1 MLILGDNIFHG
12 AGLGHQLKNTI
23 PSSGAHI
30 FTYQVANP
38 SEYGVLN
45 LNTEGQPISIEEKP
59 KSPKSKLAVTGL
71 YFFDN
76 KVSEIAKRVSPSER
90 NEIEITSVIES
101 YLIRGELTVTHL
113 SRGIAWLDTGTPK
126 ALHDAGSY
134 VRIIEERTGQNI
146 ACLEEI
152 AFDNNWIDHSQFNE
166 LAKSFKNSF
175 YLRVKE

>member
-1 MLILGDNIFHG
+1 
-12 AGLGHQLKNTI
+12 
-23 PSSGAHI
+23 
-30 FTYQVANP
+30 
-38 SEYGVLN
+38 
-45 LNTEGQPISIEEKP
+45 
-59 KSPKSKLAVTGL
+59 VTGL